1 MSPEKVLDNENRA
14 DELPGILNASVVG
27 VTNNMAT
34 IKIIVNSISED
45 LKKEE
50 ISVFQLCRK
59 YLFQTFE
66 VK

>member
-34 IKIIVNSISED
+34 TKIIVNSISED

-50 ISVFQLCRK
+50 ISVFQLRRK